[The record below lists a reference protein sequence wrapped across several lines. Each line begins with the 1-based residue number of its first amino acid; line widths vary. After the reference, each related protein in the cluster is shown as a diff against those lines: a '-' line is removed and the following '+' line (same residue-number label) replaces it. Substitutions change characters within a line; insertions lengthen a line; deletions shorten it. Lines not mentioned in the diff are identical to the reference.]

1 MKALASGTMILIAAL
16 LAVSF
21 HAQADQRYW
30 SYQQQPGYFQ
40 SYQYSMP
47 FQGPPSGYMDQNAPS
62 FSGGS
67 WSYGVSTREMPGGYL
82 VQLALQGVPPS
93 EVQMNV
99 RDGALVFERSQT
111 SGSAA
116 QGSLGFGSFFW
127 TLPLPAD
134 ADVTRVTGR
143 ADATAIRI
151 FIPKKGS

>member
-1 MKALASGTMILIAAL
+1 MKTNLISIAAL

-21 HAQADQRYW
+21 HVQADHRYW
-30 SYQQQPGYFQ
+30 SFQQHPGYFQ

-47 FQGPPSGYMDQNAPS
+47 FQGPPAGYMIQTTPS
-62 FSGGS
+62 FTGGA

-82 VQLALQGVPPS
+82 VELALQGVPPS

-111 SGSAA
+111 SGSAG
-116 QGSLGFGSFFW
+116 QGSFGFGSFFW

-143 ADATAIRI
+143 ADRTAIRI